1 MLELKL
7 ELSKHIC
14 NMKYIYLS
22 FLVIFTHI
30 CPSFTQT
37 IRTQKTPL
45 LAFLYAYKNE
55 IGYINTPKG
64 INYVQISSNGKNIQQ
79 SLIKSKNGLFL
90 LVDGTGQIYKATDT
104 TNQDILFSRIDST
117 RDFGNNYLSI
127 NFSYNDTILSY
138 GGYGFWR
145 INGQLRYFNE
155 NEWGILKINEEYRV
169 TNEAFCFLPKKSLL
183 YTLKNITNNE
193 SLIDNE
199 KESQDIIQL
208 SLVTK
213 ENKII
218 GKLNPSFS
226 FIGKSPSRNIVN
238 IESLNGA
245 LFEDI
250 EQREYVLINFE
261 ENKIFKLNEEKRNEI
276 FNRTKNTIQTIF
288 EINGMIYFTSSNNTF
303 DSIKI
308 SSKDF
313 ILIHENIYSN
323 SFVLKYRSTIIIMI
337 FLISF
342 VIIISIIYIKRKKI
356 IKDLFIGSNKEVT
369 IQNGIT
375 LNMGFSMIDHQL
387 IELIYS
393 KCQKG
398 DTASVEDVNN
408 CLGISKKTIEIQK
421 RVRTEVIN
429 RLNHKFKIICD
440 IPDNII
446 NRIRSDEDRRYFR
459 YTINDESYNCYKK
472 GKNNSLS

>member
-1 MLELKL
+1 
-7 ELSKHIC
+7 
-14 NMKYIYLS
+14 MKYIYLC
-22 FLVIFTHI
+22 FLAIITI
-30 CPSFTQT
+30 NSPSFTQT

-55 IGYINTPKG
+55 IGYINTPTR
-64 INYVQISSNGKNIQQ
+64 INFAQIPSNRKNVHQ
-79 SLIKSKNGLFL
+79 SLIKTKNGLFL

-117 RDFGNNYLSI
+117 QDFGNNYLSI
-127 NFSYNDTILSY
+127 NFSYNDTLFSY

-145 INGQLRYFNE
+145 INGQLRYFKG
-155 NEWGILKINEEYRV
+155 NEWNILKINEEYRI
-169 TNEAFCFLPKKSLL
+169 TNEAFCFLPKKSIL
-183 YTLKNITNNE
+183 YTLKNLTNNE

-199 KESQDIIQL
+199 KKSQDIIQL
-208 SLVTK
+208 NLVTK
-213 ENKII
+213 ENKVI
-218 GKLNPSFS
+218 GRLNPTLS

-261 ENKIFKLNEEKRNEI
+261 ENKFYKLKEGKRNEI
-276 FNRTKNTIQTIF
+276 FNISNNTIQTIF
-288 EINGMIYFTSSNNTF
+288 EINGTIYFSSSNNSF
-303 DSIKI
+303 DSTKI
-308 SSKDF
+308 SIKDF
-313 ILIHENIYSN
+313 TLIHDNIYIN
-323 SFVLKYRSTIIIMI
+323 DFGLKYPYTLIIMI
-337 FLISF
+337 IIISF
-342 VIIISIIYIKRKKI
+342 VITFSIIYIKRKKNI
-356 IKDLFIGSNKEVT
+356 RDLFKKSNKEAT
-369 IQNGIT
+369 IQNSIN
-375 LNMGFSMIDHQL
+375 LDMGFSEIDRQL

-398 DTASVEDVNN
+398 DSASVEDVNN

-429 RLNHKFKIICD
+429 RLNHKFKIICNK
-440 IPDNII
+440 PDNII

-459 YTINDESYNCYKK
+459 YTINEESYNCYKQE
-472 GKNNSLS
+472 KNNSLS